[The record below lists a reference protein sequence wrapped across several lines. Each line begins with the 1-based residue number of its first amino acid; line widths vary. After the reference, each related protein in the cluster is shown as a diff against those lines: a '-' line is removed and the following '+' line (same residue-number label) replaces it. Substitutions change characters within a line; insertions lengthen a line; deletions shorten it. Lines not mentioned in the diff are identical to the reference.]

1 MSLYTH
7 HRAGQR
13 DIDAIIEGGGE
24 DDNGNIEREEWD
36 YDVNRLLHATWIL
49 YAYAMVLH
57 SILYLVLRLSHG
69 SGGGGGGSVGAID
82 DGDDV

>member
-1 MSLYTH
+1 MTVAFSFAITSNMSLYTH

-36 YDVNRLLHATWIL
+36 YDVN
-49 YAYAMVLH
+49 
-57 SILYLVLRLSHG
+57 
-69 SGGGGGGSVGAID
+69 
-82 DGDDV
+82 